1 MEQRWK
7 EEAERIAREKVEPN
21 KERAEEIKNIGN
33 KFYAGKQ
40 YEEALAYYLKALSY
54 DPHHVLPST
63 LRKFST
69 ATSPPAAWSSSS
81 SKGHLLTASRPG

>member
-40 YEEALAYYLKALSY
+40 YEEALA
-54 DPHHVLPST
+54 
-63 LRKFST
+63 
-69 ATSPPAAWSSSS
+69 
-81 SKGHLLTASRPG
+81 